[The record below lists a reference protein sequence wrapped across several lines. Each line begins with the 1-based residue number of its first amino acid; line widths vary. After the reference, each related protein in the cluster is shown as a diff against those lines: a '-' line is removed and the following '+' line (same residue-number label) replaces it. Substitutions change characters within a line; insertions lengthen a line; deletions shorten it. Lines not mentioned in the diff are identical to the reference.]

1 MIIFFT
7 VVASLAGLA
16 IVICI
21 CLQTASPDAGFS
33 AAMGGGSDSGAS
45 RKGGTDLM
53 LERVLKVSAVV
64 WVAACLILAVLEAHL
79 GGSAFTGG

>member
-7 VVASLAGLA
+7 IVASLAGLA
-16 IVICI
+16 IITCI

-33 AAMGGGSDSGAS
+33 AALGGGGDSGT
-45 RKGGTDLM
+45 RKGGTDLL
-53 LERVLKVSAVV
+53 LERVLKISAVV

-79 GGSAFTGG
+79 GGTAFTGG